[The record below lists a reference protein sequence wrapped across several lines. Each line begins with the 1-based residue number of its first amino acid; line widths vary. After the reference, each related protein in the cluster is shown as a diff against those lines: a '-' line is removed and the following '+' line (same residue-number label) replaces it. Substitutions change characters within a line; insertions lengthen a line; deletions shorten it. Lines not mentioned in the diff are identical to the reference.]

1 MSDTNNETAEIIKD
15 LQSKPQVPIK
25 GNTTDFLKKFS
36 KQQADEGKPSGTNV
50 GDPFLGMPRVQEE
63 VSNDTDES
71 IVNDNAEEPK
81 KDLNVKKGGFVQ
93 KQIEENRRLKEE
105 LEKFK
110 KDEIPKYEGKI
121 AELEKLVE
129 NSKTTAEAN
138 HYQDQLNR
146 ANEEKLELEQNLSQ
160 EIQELRS
167 KLDFHDLTT
176 NPEFHKQYVEPI
188 KKSYNDAREIIGN
201 DTSLL
206 NMFQRA
212 INANTSI
219 FNHTNEQDREAAIR
233 DRDEA
238 FEEIT
243 NSLGTFKQVR
253 FADAIKDYLNSTIN
267 HAQALINH
275 QQTKQDIE
283 NQAKRKAQEART
295 QFINTWRDSYKRAM
309 EEVDKEITISDDI
322 QSYMKEKGIIFD
334 TSRDDAIALAATQQS
349 NEEASVDEMNRLINQ
364 GRAYKKLQAQVK
376 ALQEMVKEKDSY
388 INKLKGASRVD
399 SSPKTN
405 EFQQRRMSLP
415 EGLAAKLARF
425 SPNSRTLANA

>member
-15 LQSKPQVPIK
+15 LQSKPQIPIK

-36 KQQADEGKPSGTNV
+36 KQQADDGKPSGTNV
-50 GDPFLGMPRVQEE
+50 GDPTLGMSKVQEE
-63 VSNDTDES
+63 EPAEEI

-121 AELEKLVE
+121 AELEKLVQ
-129 NSKTTAEAN
+129 NSETTAEAN
-138 HYQDQLNR
+138 HYQSQLNK
-146 ANEEKLELEQNLSQ
+146 ANEEKVELEQNLSK

-176 NPEFHKQYVEPI
+176 NPDFQKQFVEPI
-188 KKSYNDAREIIGN
+188 QKSYNAARQIIGN
-201 DTSLL
+201 DNALL

-212 INANTSI
+212 INANASI
-219 FNHTNEQDREAAIR
+219 FNHSTEEDRAAAMR

-253 FADAIKDYLNSTIN
+253 FADAIKDYLDSTVQ

-275 QQTKQDIE
+275 TQTKQDIE
-283 NQAKRKAQEART
+283 AQAKRKAQEARS
-295 QFINTWRDSYKRAM
+295 QFINTWRDSYKKQA
-309 EEVDKEITISDDI
+309 EEVENEISISEDI
-322 QSYMKEKGIIFD
+322 QTYMKEKGITFD
-334 TSRDDAIALAATQQS
+334 TSRDDAIALSATQQS
-349 NEEASVDEMNRLINQ
+349 NDEASVDEMNRLINQ

-388 INKLKGASRVD
+388 IKSLKGASRVD
-399 SSPKTN
+399 STPKVNDSPA
-405 EFQQRRMSLP
+405 RRLSISD
-415 EGLAAKLARF
+415 GLKEKLARF
-425 SPNSRTLANA
+425 SPNGRSLATT

>member
-1 MSDTNNETAEIIKD
+1 MSDTNDTAEIIKE
-15 LQSKPQVPIK
+15 LQAKPPVPIK
-25 GNTTDFLKKFS
+25 GNTNEFLAKFTKKQTDAGL
-36 KQQADEGKPSGTNV
+36 PSASNV
-50 GDPFLGMPRVQEE
+50 GDPMLGMPKIQEE
-63 VSNDTDES
+63 ES
-71 IVNDNAEEPK
+71 GEEIIVNDNTEEPK
-81 KDLNVKKGGFVQ
+81 KDLSVKKGGFVQ

-121 AELEKLVE
+121 AELEKLVQ
-129 NSKTTAEAN
+129 NSQTTAEAN
-138 HYQDQLNR
+138 HYQEQLNK
-146 ANEEKLELEQNLSQ
+146 ANEAKVELEQTLSK

-167 KLDFHDLTT
+167 KLDFHDLTS
-176 NPEFHKQYVEPI
+176 NPDFQQRFIEPI
-188 KKSYNDAREIIGN
+188 RKSYNSAREIIGN
-201 DTSLL
+201 DTTLV

-212 INANTSI
+212 IAANASVY
-219 FNHTNEQDREAAIR
+219 NHTNEEDRIAAMR
-233 DRDEA
+233 ERDEA

-243 NSLGTFKQVR
+243 NSLGTYKQVR
-253 FADAIKDYLNSTIN
+253 FADAIKDYLDSTTE

-275 QQTKQDIE
+275 AQTKQEIE
-283 NQAKRKAQEART
+283 SQAKRKAQEART

-309 EEVDKEITISDDI
+309 EEVDKEIAISDDI

-334 TSRDDAIALAATQQS
+334 TSRDEAIALAATQQS

-376 ALQEMVKEKDSY
+376 ALQEMVKEKDTY

-399 SSPKTN
+399 SAPKAS
-405 EFQQRRMSLP
+405 ESQQRRMSLP

-425 SPNSRTLANA
+425 SPNSRALANA

>member
-15 LQSKPQVPIK
+15 LQSKPQIPIK

-36 KQQADEGKPSGTNV
+36 KQQADDGKPSGTNV
-50 GDPFLGMPRVQEE
+50 GDPTLGMPKVQEE
-63 VSNDTDES
+63 EPAEEI

-121 AELEKLVE
+121 AELEKLVQ
-129 NSKTTAEAN
+129 NSQTTAEAN
-138 HYQDQLNR
+138 HYQSQLNK
-146 ANEEKLELEQNLSQ
+146 ANEEKVELEQNLSK

-176 NPEFHKQYVEPI
+176 NPDFQKQFVEPI
-188 KKSYNDAREIIGN
+188 QKSYNAARQIIGN
-201 DTSLL
+201 DNTLL

-212 INANTSI
+212 INANASI
-219 FNHTNEQDREAAIR
+219 FNHSTEEDRAAAMR

-253 FADAIKDYLNSTIN
+253 FADAIKDYLDSTVQ

-275 QQTKQDIE
+275 TQTKQEIE
-283 NQAKRKAQEART
+283 AQAKRKAQEARS
-295 QFINTWRDSYKRAM
+295 QFINTWRDSYKKQA
-309 EEVDKEITISDDI
+309 EEVENEISISEDI
-322 QSYMKEKGIIFD
+322 QTYMKEKGITFD
-334 TSRDDAIALAATQQS
+334 TSRDDAIALSATQQS
-349 NEEASVDEMNRLINQ
+349 NDEASVDEMNRLINQ

-388 INKLKGASRVD
+388 IK
-399 SSPKTN
+399 
-405 EFQQRRMSLP
+405 SL
-415 EGLAAKLARF
+415 
-425 SPNSRTLANA
+425 